1 MRELVFEAGEFIYRR
16 GDTPDYAF
24 VIVSGDVEIRWPER
38 MRPPTRLGHG
48 DIFGQIGIMTDQPRR
63 RSAQAIGT
71 VKTLGITRADFLAE
85 FNARLD
91 VVEPFLRRLFAT
103 LHEVDSLLNPGQAA
117 AAPEGDAPTPT
128 PPPAPPA
135 PTWAAADEE
144 PPEWGASREPV
155 APVAA
160 IRISAASADLE
171 TRLGTSGIIVDE
183 LPFRVGRKPVRGESL
198 PPGGLHLILEDDK
211 PFNLSRRHFSIEG
224 GESAAFVRDTGSH
237 LGTIVNGVRIGGN
250 VNNRT
255 AALNPG
261 ENEVVAGADGSP
273 FVFKVHLASA

>member
-38 MRPPTRLGHG
+38 MRPPTRLSEG

-63 RSAQAIGT
+63 RSAQALGT
-71 VKTLGITRADFLAE
+71 VKALGISRADFLTE

-103 LHEVDSLLNPGQAA
+103 LHEVDSLLKPDQATVTHD
-117 AAPEGDAPTPT
+117 GDALPPSPPT
-128 PPPAPPA
+128 APPA

-144 PPEWGASREPV
+144 PPEWRATQDTV
-155 APVAA
+155 APAAA
-160 IRISAASADLE
+160 IRISAASADLK

-198 PPGGLHLILEDDK
+198 PPGGLHLILEDHK
-211 PFNLSRRHFSIEG
+211 PFNLSRRHFSIEA

-237 LGTIVNGVRIGGN
+237 LGTVVNGVRIGGA